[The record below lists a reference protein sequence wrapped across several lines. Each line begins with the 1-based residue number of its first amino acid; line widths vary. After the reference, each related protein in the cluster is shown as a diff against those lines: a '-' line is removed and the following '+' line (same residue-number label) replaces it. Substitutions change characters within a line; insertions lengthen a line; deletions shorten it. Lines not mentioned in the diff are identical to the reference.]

1 MEPERDRQPTAEGP
15 GDEPAEVDKTDD
27 VWRYPETVGRLDL
40 AGFKVEAS
48 DGEIGKVDETNLD
61 AGYLVVDSGTWI
73 FGKKILLPAGV
84 IDRVDRNDERVYV
97 DSTKGEIEGAPDY
110 DENQLDDDDYR
121 ESIGRHY
128 ATRADASDP
137 SA

>member
-1 MEPERDRQPTAEGP
+1 METDREQQPPADGRP
-15 GDEPAEVDKTDD
+15 GEPAEVDRTDD
-27 VWRYPETVGRLDL
+27 IWGYPDTVGRLDL

-84 IDRVDRNDERVYV
+84 IDRVDRNDERVYI
-97 DSTKGEIEGAPDY
+97 DRTKDEIEGAPDY

-121 ESIGRHY
+121 DSIGRHY
-128 ATRADASDP
+128 ATRTDAPDP